1 MFDRF
6 EGAPIEWVSSLPQRQ
21 AFPCLE
27 EAVYAVVRTGGKQYR
42 VEEGRAVKVEH
53 LPGEPGDTIEL
64 GDVLLMGEG
73 DDVTVGAPTIAG
85 ARVVGTIAEQGREKK
100 IIVFRYKSKTRSRKK
115 TGHRQHF
122 TKIVVEDILAAGQE
136 RKPKAAVAAEPEAE
150 AVEAPKKRGRRKAEA
165 PDAAPDAAPEA
176 APEAAIEAAE
186 ATAVPAEAEAVAPPE
201 PEAAPEEAT
210 EAPAEKPKRT
220 RRKAE

>member
-6 EGAPIEWVSSLPQRQ
+6 GDAPIQWVPSLPPRQ

-73 DDVTVGAPTIAG
+73 DDITIGAPTVAG

-136 RKPKAAVAAEPEAE
+136 RKPKAPVAAEPAAE
-150 AVEAPKKRGRRKAEA
+150 TVEAPKKRGRRKAEE
-165 PDAAPDAAPEA
+165 PAAA
-176 APEAAIEAAE
+176 EAAE
-186 ATAVPAEAEAVAPPE
+186 AAPAEAAAPAE
-201 PEAAPEEAT
+201 PAQASEEAA

-220 RRKAE
+220 RRKTE